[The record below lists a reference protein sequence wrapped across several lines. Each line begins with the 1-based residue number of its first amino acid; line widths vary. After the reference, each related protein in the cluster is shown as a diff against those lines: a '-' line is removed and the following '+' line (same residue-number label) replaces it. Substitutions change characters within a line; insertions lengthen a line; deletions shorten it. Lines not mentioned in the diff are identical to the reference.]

1 MINNLQF
8 FGDTRRRQIIAHIT
22 NWVSSRKKEKTV
34 INYNLEI
41 KLTALQS

>member
-1 MINNLQF
+1 MGTHDDDKLLHMEQT
-8 FGDTRRRQIIAHIT
+8 GL
-22 NWVSSRKKEKTV
+22 VPEKKEKTV